1 MKRFLLFF
9 LLFLLSLLACES
21 PATQTPSVLTVKPV
35 ETQPAAPLPPSD
47 VVPLTSRAETHISS
61 STISGTVFIPAIML
75 SPRAERHIS
84 LAQFLPEN
92 VVKLFSVA
100 VDGVRNRV
108 YVAGIL
114 TPNVAVLDG
123 ATEAWIG
130 IVETGVT
137 NPGLKYIYFDS
148 AAQYLYVFEIN
159 SSTLHRINVATGE
172 MATPA
177 RINGGFAGVAFVDE
191 VHTRF
196 YIPTGK
202 GLTAFDGNTLR
213 ELFVVKGLGR
223 NSGAMAYDPVADSI
237 YLLASQHENA
247 RSIFVINAANGQVTR
262 EIRYT
267 TQANG
272 RPRAFYFDSA
282 EQTFIISIGYNI
294 VTLDMNGRELRAFSL
309 TNSGALQDILYDTA
323 GGQTFALSIVPP
335 ANGQVAGTVGHMDV
349 YDKNGSLTH
358 SFDFGRKPH
367 NLRLNPA
374 NGHIYIASG
383 DASVL
388 WSIDTAAPT
397 QAVARR
403 LGDSVEQL
411 VFSGD
416 GSTLYLSSR
425 LGGSYIARYSLLDG
439 SIASFSARTWPI
451 PLRRDSAGNFLFAL
465 NAWDSTISVYA
476 MTPSETLLATIPLGI
491 PAGSTDRLPDLTID
505 STRKLAF
512 AAYPEFGLVAVANWE
527 TMQPV
532 ATIAIPNADTGDTGG
547 GPGQLNVGVNES
559 ANRLFVYVWKT
570 RTIYV
575 YDTANRFRLLHSV
588 DVKAQANRIGDPDPD
603 LFFFDAESNRLFLG
617 ALELDAMTARPIGKM
632 LPAGNKIFGMDSA
645 SSLYWALDDANS
657 AILAIERATLQVR
670 HSRPMP
676 EPAANLATAAYD
688 PVNQRVAIGYL
699 ITANAYVLP
708 VGKVK

>member
-1 MKRFLLFF
+1 M
-9 LLFLLSLLACES
+9 
-21 PATQTPSVLTVKPV
+21 
-35 ETQPAAPLPPSD
+35 
-47 VVPLTSRAETHISS
+47 
-61 STISGTVFIPAIML
+61 AI
-75 SPRAERHIS
+75 
-84 LAQFLPEN
+84 
-92 VVKLFSVA
+92 
-100 VDGVRNRV
+100 
-108 YVAGIL
+108 
-114 TPNVAVLDG
+114 LDG
-123 ATEAWIG
+123 ATETWIG
-130 IVETGVT
+130 IVETGIT
-137 NPGLKYIYFDS
+137 EPGLKYIYFDS
-148 AAQYLYVFEIN
+148 AAQYLYIFETN
-159 SSTLHRINVATGE
+159 TFTLDRVNVATGE
-172 MATPA
+172 MATPT
-177 RINGGFAGVAFVDE
+177 RINGGFAGVAFVDK

-213 ELFVVKGLGR
+213 ELFVVKGLGQ
-223 NSGAMAYDPVADSI
+223 NSGAMAYDPATDSI

-247 RSIFVINAANGQVTR
+247 RSIFVINAASGQVTR

-267 TQANG
+267 TQASG

-282 EQTFIISIGYNI
+282 ERTFIISIGYNI
-294 VTLDMNGRELRAFSL
+294 VTLDMNGQELHTFSL

-323 GGQTFALSIVPP
+323 SGQTFVLSIVPP

-367 NLRLNPA
+367 NMRLNPA
-374 NGHIYIASG
+374 NSHIYSVNG

-425 LGGSYIARYSLLDG
+425 LGGSYIARYSFLDG
-439 SIASFSARTWPI
+439 SIASFSAGTWPI
-451 PLRRDSAGNFLFAL
+451 PLRRGSAGNFLFAL
-465 NAWDSTISVYA
+465 NAWDSTLSVYS
-476 MTPSETLLATIPLGI
+476 MTPLETLLATILLGI
-491 PAGSTDRLPDLTID
+491 PPGSTDRLPDLAID
-505 STRKLAF
+505 STHKLAF
-512 AAYPEFGLVAVANWE
+512 AAYPEFSTVAVVNWE

-532 ATIAIPNADTGDTGG
+532 ATIAIPNADTGGSG
-547 GPGQLNVGVNES
+547 SGPGQLNVGVNES

-570 RTIYV
+570 RTLYV

-588 DVKAQANRIGDPDPD
+588 DVKAQAHIIGDSDPD
-603 LFFFDAESNRLFLG
+603 LFFFDAESNRLFLS
-617 ALELDAMTARPIGKM
+617 ALELDATTARPTGKT
-632 LPAGNKIFGMDSA
+632 LLAGNKIFGMDSA
-645 SSLYWALDDANS
+645 SNLYWALDDANS
-657 AILAIERATLQVR
+657 AILAIDRATLQIR

-688 PVNQRVAIGYL
+688 PVNRQVAIGYL
-699 ITANAYVLP
+699 ITADAYVLP
-708 VGKVK
+708 VGEVK